1 MPNNPANIQP
11 FTYSLE
17 TLRSAIL
24 FNSREVL
31 PTDPNQLNVE
41 LQVLVDNANKSGQK
55 IRHYIGF
62 EISGRVHLGG
72 GIMTAIK
79 IKKLQEAGVI
89 CSLFLA
95 DFHTWIN
102 NKLDG
107 KLETIRRVAN
117 DYFIPMMLKNC
128 EAVGCDTKAI
138 EIIFAK
144 DEYKKTPNGNDMFTW
159 DLQIGRQLTLSRVLK
174 SMSITGKTAGEN
186 VNFGS
191 LRYPPMQVCDAF
203 FMQTHLVHAGMDQ
216 RKCHVLMREVAS
228 KLDGDFALKIG
239 SVRISP
245 IAMHHNLLLGL
256 SKPVDGE
263 GSRMRDEIVESNKMS
278 KSKPDTCIFGD
289 DTIADITRKIKKAY
303 CPMPNS
309 DTQTTQEIVEE
320 QKLNPILDWS
330 KNMILP
336 IFEKLAITTREGV
349 TTVYDNYQD
358 LEDAYCKGDVHP
370 ADLKNALTQSLITLL
385 EKPRTWAEQNQ
396 EAIEYIQSLNK
407 K

>member
-1 MPNNPANIQP
+1 MHPTP
-11 FTYSLE
+11 FIYQLE
-17 TLRSAIL
+17 TLRNAVL
-24 FNSREVL
+24 FNSRETL
-31 PTDPNQLNVE
+31 PTDPDQLTNE
-41 LQVLVDNANKSGQK
+41 LQVLVDKANQSGQS

-79 IKKLQEAGVI
+79 IKKLQEAGVV

-107 KLETIRRVAN
+107 QLETIRQVAN
-117 DYFIPMMLKNC
+117 EYFIPMMLQNC
-128 EAVGCDTKAI
+128 RAVGCDTSKI

-144 DEYKKTPNGNDMFTW
+144 DEYKKNPRGNDMFTW

-174 SMSITGKTAGEN
+174 SMSITGKNAGEN

-216 RKCHVLMREVAS
+216 RKCHVLMREVATKVS
-228 KLDGDFALKIG
+228 DDFALTIG
-239 SVRISP
+239 DQRISP

-263 GSRMRDEIVESNKMS
+263 GSRMRDEIIEANKMS

-289 DTIADITRKIKKAY
+289 DTVIDITRKIKKAY
-303 CPMPNS
+303 CPMPNLEI
-309 DTQTTQEIVEE
+309 QTVEEIANE

-330 KNMILP
+330 KNMIMP
-336 IFEKLAITTREGV
+336 IFGKITIVTREGQI
-349 TTVYDNYQD
+349 TDYDNYKT
-358 LEDAYCKGDVHP
+358 LETAYCGGNIHP
-370 ADLKNALTQSLITLL
+370 ADLKDALTKSLITLL
-385 EKPRTWAEQNQ
+385 EHPRAWAEQNPQ
-396 EAIEYIQSLNK
+396 AIQYVQSLNK